1 MSVLADLRAGAKTA
15 LDNTASLGERHTGRP
30 AGVGSYPAGW
40 VGDMRTDLNHD
51 SGTRQWTA
59 EVDCIIVVSSFDNE
73 EEMAALDTAMSE
85 LIDYVTDTP
94 HLMGANTVVEP
105 VRARQTSEDD
115 GQGVP
120 RPAAIVTLGRFVFM
134 EGR

>member
-1 MSVLADLRAGAKTA
+1 MTVIADMRTGARTA
-15 LDNTASLGERHTGRP
+15 LDNTASLGERHSAQP
-30 AGVGSYPAGW
+30 ASVGSYPAGW
-40 VGDMRTDLNHD
+40 VGDVRTDLNHD

-59 EVDCIIVVSSFDNE
+59 EIDVVMAVSSFDNE
-73 EEMAALDTAMSE
+73 EEMTALDTATSE
-85 LIDYVTDTP
+85 LIDYVSDTP

-105 VRARQTSEDD
+105 VRARLTSADD

-120 RPAAIVTLGRFVFM
+120 RPAVTVTLGRFVFM